1 MIECISI
8 EEAIALLQPSEVE
21 GSFVE
26 KYIPSKDVR
35 AKIESDNWTFSDRD
49 KAAIIWNTEKMLSER
64 YADLIKI
71 MQETDDEIL
80 KGQISERIRY
90 DAVAFKLFD
99 ENRQGFVYATNTYEY
114 PGEEYIIGY
123 FASAELAY
131 EAGKREGFAFKI
143 EKFQIIGEDTVK
155 MKQWSVVSPILVK
168 EIDKQIE
175 ELDIP
180 GSPVAALEYDA
191 DGKLIDY
198 WSYEVSKEDKHLV
211 DSLGRHRFE
220 NAYVVLPNPFELGE
234 YVRFIGTTEIG
245 RVDVSQEDWARY
257 VKKAQEPDAI
267 DDYSDA
273 SITIRYNYDKWAHNH
288 LSPLYLERVNIDTD
302 YTIPMVLSGH
312 DSGNSY
318 WIRPVKVQDEGH
330 IYLSEVEELNPE
342 ISVPAEHVDG
352 IVYEIFKRHLDMELT
367 YNKRR
372 VRFDYDPNG
381 KKVIGFGIDMVH
393 NFYDAEHIEKLS
405 YNLIAVSLY
414 LCDRSYVPEKAD
426 ISAAVVKEID
436 KFDSK
441 IVELNEKD
449 RFERKWEYAEFL
461 RDLADRVMGLIN
473 YGKDKDAIIS
483 IMAP

>member
-1 MIECISI
+1 MIDSISI
-8 EEAIALLQPSEVE
+8 EEAIELLKPSEVR

-26 KYIPSKDVR
+26 KYIPSKDVK
-35 AKIESDNWTFSDRD
+35 AKIEADNWMFSDRD
-49 KAAIIWNTEKMLSER
+49 KAAIIWNTEKTLSER

-90 DAVAFKLFD
+90 DAVAFNLFN
-99 ENRQGFVYATNTYEY
+99 ENKRGFMYATNTYEY
-114 PGEEYIIGY
+114 PGEDYIIGY
-123 FASAELAY
+123 YASAELAY
-131 EAGKREGFAFKI
+131 EAGRREGFGFKI
-143 EKFQIIGEDTVK
+143 EKFQIISEDTIK

-168 EIDKQIE
+168 DEDKQIE

-180 GSPVAALEYDA
+180 GSPVAVLEYNA

-198 WSYEVSKEDKHLV
+198 WSYEVTKEDKLLV

-234 YVRFIGTTEIG
+234 YVRLIGTTEIG

-267 DDYSDA
+267 DDYLDA
-273 SITIRYNYDKWAHNH
+273 SITIRYNYDKWAHDH
-288 LSPLYLERVNIDTD
+288 FSPLYLERVNIDKE

-312 DSGNSY
+312 DLGNSY

-342 ISVPAEHVDG
+342 ISVPAEYVNG
-352 IVYEIFKRHLDMELT
+352 IVFEIFKKHLDMELT

-381 KKVIGFGIDMVH
+381 QKVIGFGVDMIH

-414 LCDRSYVPEKAD
+414 LCDRSYALEKAD
-426 ISAAVVKEID
+426 ISADVVKEID
-436 KFDSK
+436 KFDSM
-441 IVELNEKD
+441 IAELKEKEQ
-449 RFERKWEYAEFL
+449 FERRWIYADFL
-461 RDLADRVMGLIN
+461 RNLADRVMGLIN